1 MKTLSKN
8 QVTALHSALIREF
21 GGIDGIRDEGLLESA
36 LAAPFQTFGG
46 EPVYP
51 SLQAK
56 AAQLGFGLIRNHPF
70 VDGNKRIGAHTM
82 LVFLAVNGIE
92 LRYEQQ
98 ELIDIVLSVAAGQID
113 RQGLLQWI
121 LDHEITNRFCG
132 FPQGLFAFWMC
143 YSPNSSLTIRS
154 LIRTAPTRTS
164 RLKISSPT

>member
-98 ELIDIVLSVAAGQID
+98 DLIDIVLSVAAGPID
-113 RQGLLQWI
+113 RQGLRQWI
-121 LDHEITNRFCG
+121 LDHE
-132 FPQGLFAFWMC
+132 
-143 YSPNSSLTIRS
+143 
-154 LIRTAPTRTS
+154 
-164 RLKISSPT
+164 

>member
-113 RQGLLQWI
+113 RQGLLQGI
-121 LDHEITNRFCG
+121 LDHE
-132 FPQGLFAFWMC
+132 
-143 YSPNSSLTIRS
+143 
-154 LIRTAPTRTS
+154 
-164 RLKISSPT
+164 

>member
-98 ELIDIVLSVAAGQID
+98 ELIDIVLSVAVGQID

-121 LDHEITNRFCG
+121 LDHE
-132 FPQGLFAFWMC
+132 
-143 YSPNSSLTIRS
+143 
-154 LIRTAPTRTS
+154 
-164 RLKISSPT
+164 

>member
-8 QVTALHSALIREF
+8 QVTALHSTLIREF

-121 LDHEITNRFCG
+121 LDHE
-132 FPQGLFAFWMC
+132 
-143 YSPNSSLTIRS
+143 
-154 LIRTAPTRTS
+154 
-164 RLKISSPT
+164 

>member
-1 MKTLSKN
+1 MKTLSQN

-121 LDHEITNRFCG
+121 LDHE
-132 FPQGLFAFWMC
+132 
-143 YSPNSSLTIRS
+143 
-154 LIRTAPTRTS
+154 
-164 RLKISSPT
+164 

>member
-8 QVTALHSALIREF
+8 QVTALHSALIREV

-121 LDHEITNRFCG
+121 LDHE
-132 FPQGLFAFWMC
+132 
-143 YSPNSSLTIRS
+143 
-154 LIRTAPTRTS
+154 
-164 RLKISSPT
+164 

>member
-8 QVTALHSALIREF
+8 QVTALHSALIQEF
-21 GGIDGIRDEGLLESA
+21 GDIDGIRDEGLLESA

-121 LDHEITNRFCG
+121 LDHE
-132 FPQGLFAFWMC
+132 
-143 YSPNSSLTIRS
+143 
-154 LIRTAPTRTS
+154 
-164 RLKISSPT
+164 

>member
-8 QVTALHSALIREF
+8 QVTALHSALIRKF

-121 LDHEITNRFCG
+121 LDHE
-132 FPQGLFAFWMC
+132 
-143 YSPNSSLTIRS
+143 
-154 LIRTAPTRTS
+154 
-164 RLKISSPT
+164 

>member
-8 QVTALHSALIREF
+8 QVTALHSALIRAF
-21 GGIDGIRDEGLLESA
+21 GGIDGIRDVGLLDSA

-113 RQGLLQWI
+113 RQRLLQWI
-121 LDHEITNRFCG
+121 LDHE
-132 FPQGLFAFWMC
+132 
-143 YSPNSSLTIRS
+143 
-154 LIRTAPTRTS
+154 
-164 RLKISSPT
+164 

>member
-98 ELIDIVLSVAAGQID
+98 ALIDIVLSVAAGQID

-121 LDHEITNRFCG
+121 LDHE
-132 FPQGLFAFWMC
+132 
-143 YSPNSSLTIRS
+143 
-154 LIRTAPTRTS
+154 
-164 RLKISSPT
+164 

>member
-113 RQGLLQWI
+113 RQGVLQWI
-121 LDHEITNRFCG
+121 LYHE
-132 FPQGLFAFWMC
+132 
-143 YSPNSSLTIRS
+143 
-154 LIRTAPTRTS
+154 
-164 RLKISSPT
+164 

>member
-1 MKTLSKN
+1 MPIVKTLSKATKLEKEKFTIPKSV
-8 QVTALHSALIREF
+8 QDAIPIQRIWS
-21 GGIDGIRDEGLLESA
+21 DGIFQIGSRDEGLLESA

-121 LDHEITNRFCG
+121 LDHE
-132 FPQGLFAFWMC
+132 
-143 YSPNSSLTIRS
+143 
-154 LIRTAPTRTS
+154 
-164 RLKISSPT
+164 

>member
-21 GGIDGIRDEGLLESA
+21 GGTDGIRDEGLLESA

-70 VDGNKRIGAHTM
+70 EDGNKRIGAHTM

-92 LRYEQQ
+92 LSYEQQ
-98 ELIDIVLSVAAGQID
+98 QLIDIILSVAARQID

-121 LDHEITNRFCG
+121 LDHE
-132 FPQGLFAFWMC
+132 
-143 YSPNSSLTIRS
+143 
-154 LIRTAPTRTS
+154 
-164 RLKISSPT
+164 

>member
-1 MKTLSKN
+1 MKILSKN

-121 LDHEITNRFCG
+121 LDHE
-132 FPQGLFAFWMC
+132 
-143 YSPNSSLTIRS
+143 
-154 LIRTAPTRTS
+154 
-164 RLKISSPT
+164 

>member
-21 GGIDGIRDEGLLESA
+21 GGIDGIRGEGLLESA

-98 ELIDIVLSVAAGQID
+98 ELIDIVLSVAAGQIY

-121 LDHEITNRFCG
+121 LDHE
-132 FPQGLFAFWMC
+132 
-143 YSPNSSLTIRS
+143 
-154 LIRTAPTRTS
+154 
-164 RLKISSPT
+164 

>member
-98 ELIDIVLSVAAGQID
+98 DLIDIVLSVAAGQID

-121 LDHEITNRFCG
+121 LDHE
-132 FPQGLFAFWMC
+132 
-143 YSPNSSLTIRS
+143 
-154 LIRTAPTRTS
+154 
-164 RLKISSPT
+164 

>member
-21 GGIDGIRDEGLLESA
+21 GGSDGIRDEGLLESA

-121 LDHEITNRFCG
+121 LDHE
-132 FPQGLFAFWMC
+132 
-143 YSPNSSLTIRS
+143 
-154 LIRTAPTRTS
+154 
-164 RLKISSPT
+164 